1 MKAKQ
6 LEKSLEKL
14 ISIKQPCFI
23 WGGVGV
29 GKSEIVHKV
38 AKDMGYRIEDVRIA
52 LLDPVDLR
60 GVPKVE
66 DGRTVFCPPVFLPS
80 NEQPKT
86 LLFLDEL
93 PQGSPS
99 VQNALFQLIKDRKL
113 GEYTLPEDTVIVSAG
128 NRVQDKAGANRVNT
142 ALGDRFVHLN
152 LDVCHQEWIDWGIKT
167 KKIKQEVLS
176 FISWQGEDYLYNFD
190 KNASVNATPRAW
202 EYTSN
207 VLATDPDSEIEQEL
221 YAGIIGEGIAPE
233 FIAFVRRFRNLP
245 SVDVLLKNPEDETD
259 LPIVRDYESTIK
271 EDLLESFTK
280 AYIKPLVTGAA
291 GKQLRHASGLRGF
304 DDFYG
309 MEKDFEEA
317 FPETAGVRAAMKKFA
332 GRDFKPF
339 DVHANNVMMRP
350 KTNDIVI
357 VDLGRFN
364 I

>member
-38 AKDMGYRIEDVRIA
+38 AKDMGYRIEDVRVA

-60 GVPKVE
+60 GVPSVE
-66 DGRTVFCPPVFLPS
+66 DGRTVFNPPVFLPTD
-80 NEQPKT
+80 EQPKT

-113 GEYTLPEDTVIVSAG
+113 GEYTLPKDTVIVSAG

-176 FISWQGEDYLYNFD
+176 FISWQGEDYLYHFD
-190 KNASVNATPRAW
+190 KNSPVNATPRAW
-202 EYTSN
+202 EYASKI
-207 VLATDPDSEIEQEL
+207 LDTDPDKEREQEL
-221 YAGIIGEGIAPE
+221 YAGTIGEGIAAE
-233 FIAFVRRFRNLP
+233 FTSFVRRYRQLP
-245 SVDVLLKNPEDETD
+245 SIDKLLDNPESIFDDVEYQSDTIYLIIGVLAKNMTKDNIQKFYDFLKNTSDIQDEFLVLAMTMATARD
-259 LPIVRDYESTIK
+259 EGLKKTKTYIDYEVEYQDI
-271 EDLLESFTK
+271 
-280 AYIKPLVTGAA
+280 GA
-291 GKQLRHASGLRGF
+291 
-304 DDFYG
+304 
-309 MEKDFEEA
+309 
-317 FPETAGVRAAMKKFA
+317 
-332 GRDFKPF
+332 
-339 DVHANNVMMRP
+339 
-350 KTNDIVI
+350 
-357 VDLGRFN
+357 
-364 I
+364 

>member
-38 AKDMGYRIEDVRIA
+38 DKYMGYRIEDVRVA

-128 NRVQDKAGANRVNT
+128 NRVQVKAGANRVNT

-176 FISWQGEDYLYNFD
+176 FISWQVEDYLYNFD

-245 SVDVLLKNPEDETD
+245 SVDVLLKNPEDVLQD
-259 LPIVRDYESTIK
+259 LELKSDMIYMIVGVLAKNMNKDNIQKYYEFLRDTQDIQDEFLVMAMTMATARDESLKKTKTYIDYEI
-271 EDLLESFTK
+271 D
-280 AYIKPLVTGAA
+280 YQDIGA
-291 GKQLRHASGLRGF
+291 
-304 DDFYG
+304 
-309 MEKDFEEA
+309 
-317 FPETAGVRAAMKKFA
+317 
-332 GRDFKPF
+332 
-339 DVHANNVMMRP
+339 
-350 KTNDIVI
+350 
-357 VDLGRFN
+357 
-364 I
+364 

>member
-38 AKDMGYRIEDVRIA
+38 AKDMGYRIEDVRVA

-176 FISWQGEDYLYNFD
+176 FISWQGEDYLYHFD

-207 VLATDPDSEIEQEL
+207 VLATDPDSDIEQEL
-221 YAGIIGEGIAPE
+221 YEGIIGEGIAPE

-245 SVDVLLKNPEDETD
+245 SVDVLLKNPEDVLQD
-259 LPIVRDYESTIK
+259 LELKSDMIYMIVGVLAKNMNKDNIQKYYEFLRDTQDIQDEFLVMAMTMATARDESLKKTKTYIDYEI
-271 EDLLESFTK
+271 D
-280 AYIKPLVTGAA
+280 YQDIGA
-291 GKQLRHASGLRGF
+291 
-304 DDFYG
+304 
-309 MEKDFEEA
+309 
-317 FPETAGVRAAMKKFA
+317 
-332 GRDFKPF
+332 
-339 DVHANNVMMRP
+339 
-350 KTNDIVI
+350 
-357 VDLGRFN
+357 
-364 I
+364 

>member
-38 AKDMGYRIEDVRIA
+38 AKDMGYRIEDVRVA

-207 VLATDPDSEIEQEL
+207 VLATDPASDIEQEL

-245 SVDVLLKNPEDETD
+245 SVDVLLKNPEDILQD
-259 LPIVRDYESTIK
+259 LELKSDMIYMIVGVLAKNMNKDNIQKYYEFLRDTQDIQDEFLVMAMTMATARDESLKKTKTYIDYEI
-271 EDLLESFTK
+271 D
-280 AYIKPLVTGAA
+280 YQDIGA
-291 GKQLRHASGLRGF
+291 
-304 DDFYG
+304 
-309 MEKDFEEA
+309 
-317 FPETAGVRAAMKKFA
+317 
-332 GRDFKPF
+332 
-339 DVHANNVMMRP
+339 
-350 KTNDIVI
+350 
-357 VDLGRFN
+357 
-364 I
+364 

>member
-38 AKDMGYRIEDVRIA
+38 AKDMGYRIEDVRVA

-60 GVPKVE
+60 GVPSVE
-66 DGRTVFCPPVFLPS
+66 DGRTVFNPPVFLPTDK
-80 NEQPKT
+80 QPKT

-245 SVDVLLKNPEDETD
+245 SVDVLLKNPEDVLQD
-259 LPIVRDYESTIK
+259 LELKSDMIYMIVGVLAKNMNKDNIQKYYEFLRDTQDIQDEFLVMAMTMATARDESLKKTKTYIDYEI
-271 EDLLESFTK
+271 D
-280 AYIKPLVTGAA
+280 YQDIGA
-291 GKQLRHASGLRGF
+291 
-304 DDFYG
+304 
-309 MEKDFEEA
+309 
-317 FPETAGVRAAMKKFA
+317 
-332 GRDFKPF
+332 
-339 DVHANNVMMRP
+339 
-350 KTNDIVI
+350 
-357 VDLGRFN
+357 
-364 I
+364 

>member
-38 AKDMGYRIEDVRIA
+38 AKDMGYRIEDVRVA

-60 GVPKVE
+60 GVPSVE
-66 DGRTVFCPPVFLPS
+66 DGRTVFNPPVFLPS

-176 FISWQGEDYLYNFD
+176 FISWQGEDYLYHFD

-207 VLATDPDSEIEQEL
+207 VLATDPDSDIEQEL
-221 YAGIIGEGIAPE
+221 YEGIIGEGIAPE

-245 SVDVLLKNPEDETD
+245 SVDVLLKNPEDVLQD
-259 LPIVRDYESTIK
+259 LELKSDMIYMIVGVLAKNMNKDNIQKYYEFLRDTQDIQDEFLVMAMTMATARDESLKKTKTYIDYEI
-271 EDLLESFTK
+271 D
-280 AYIKPLVTGAA
+280 YQDIGA
-291 GKQLRHASGLRGF
+291 
-304 DDFYG
+304 
-309 MEKDFEEA
+309 
-317 FPETAGVRAAMKKFA
+317 
-332 GRDFKPF
+332 
-339 DVHANNVMMRP
+339 
-350 KTNDIVI
+350 
-357 VDLGRFN
+357 
-364 I
+364 

>member
-38 AKDMGYRIEDVRIA
+38 AKDMGYRIEDVRVA

-60 GVPKVE
+60 GVPSVE
-66 DGRTVFCPPVFLPS
+66 DGRTVFNPPVFLPS

-176 FISWQGEDYLYNFD
+176 FISWQGEDYLYHFD

-207 VLATDPDSEIEQEL
+207 VLTTDPDSEIEQEL

-245 SVDVLLKNPEDETD
+245 SVDVLLKNPEDILQD
-259 LPIVRDYESTIK
+259 LELKSDMIYMIVGVLAKNMNKDNIQKYYEFLRDTQDIQDEFLVMAMTMATARDESLKKTKTYIDYEI
-271 EDLLESFTK
+271 D
-280 AYIKPLVTGAA
+280 YQDIGA
-291 GKQLRHASGLRGF
+291 
-304 DDFYG
+304 
-309 MEKDFEEA
+309 
-317 FPETAGVRAAMKKFA
+317 
-332 GRDFKPF
+332 
-339 DVHANNVMMRP
+339 
-350 KTNDIVI
+350 
-357 VDLGRFN
+357 
-364 I
+364 